1 VETPDSLILTNVGNF
16 LPGSVETVIQQDAPL
31 EIYRNPFLAEA
42 MVNLNLIDTQ
52 GGGIKKMF
60 LKQRSRFFPLPTYDL
75 SQPERVV
82 VRLAG
87 RILDERYARI
97 LMHRTDLNLEAIIL
111 LDRVQK
117 RFSLDKEEHQCLKR
131 LGLVEGRYPNLVVAA
146 EIAAATGDKAR
157 HIRDKGLDNRYYQEM
172 ILELIRTHQPV
183 TREDVDAVLLD
194 KLPEVLSHEQKLTKI
209 HNLMMSLAHRLRKI
223 RNTGT
228 RGAPRWTLISDSIE
242 QINKENKGTKTKE

>member
-1 VETPDSLILTNVGNF
+1 METPDSLILTNVGNF

-97 LMHRTDLNLEAIIL
+97 LMRSADLDLETIIL

-157 HIRDKGLDNRYYQEM
+157 HIRDKGLDNRYYQDM

-183 TREDVDAVLLD
+183 TREDIDAVLLV
-194 KLPEVLSHEQKLTKI
+194 KLPEVLDSKQKQ
-209 HNLMMSLAHRLRKI
+209 RKI
-223 RNTGT
+223 GNLLMR
-228 RGAPRWTLISDSIE
+228 LSHKLKVIE
-242 QINKENKGTKTKE
+242 NAGSRTKPQWILAKDLSLSGE